1 MQVYSEARVVVLTD
15 PSTGEQLTLR
25 FPSAVAFGQFV
36 RRSAGASTT
45 AVTALALQFVASGR
59 ACLSR
64 ESRPPGRLR
73 WAGSGVS
80 RN

>member
-1 MQVYSEARVVVLTD
+1 MQVYSDARVVVLTD
-15 PSTGEQLTLR
+15 PATGEQLTLR

-36 RRSAGASTT
+36 RRSAGASTS

-64 ESRPPGRLR
+64 ESRPPRRIGR
-73 WAGSGVS
+73 AQPGAS